1 MTAYRRPLARL
12 PLDVFEPLV
21 APAPCGL
28 GSTGGRD
35 DDEAPVPPPSGEPP
49 LSSASDIRAR
59 ICRRLLG
66 GDGETSSG
74 SPAVPAP
81 AGAGRSRVSAVAD
94 ADLGEEGCGDD
105 DLRCVSGSS
114 AEDDHEAKEFD
125 DGDDGGGGGAVPF
138 AASRPVSPP
147 VDGATTAA
155 TAVVGA
161 GAGAG
166 SKPTRHGFGKIRTV
180 GEILSLDAVTL
191 MTILDPLFT
200 AGALHCALLERSFF
214 VLRFRFSS

>member
-35 DDEAPVPPPSGEPP
+35 DDAPDPPPSGEPRQP
-49 LSSASDIRAR
+49 SSASEIRAR

-66 GDGETSSG
+66 GGDCETSSG
-74 SPAVPAP
+74 SRAVPAP
-81 AGAGRSRVSAVAD
+81 ADADRSRVSAAAD
-94 ADLGEEGCGDD
+94 ADLGEEGCEDD
-105 DLRCVSGSS
+105 DLRYVSGSS

-125 DGDDGGGGGAVPF
+125 DDDDAGGGGGGAVPS

-147 VDGATTAA
+147 VDGAATAA

-166 SKPTRHGFGKIRTV
+166 SKPPRHGFGKIRTV

-191 MTILDPLFT
+191 MTILDPLLT
-200 AGALHCALLERSFF
+200 AGALRAS
-214 VLRFRFSS
+214 